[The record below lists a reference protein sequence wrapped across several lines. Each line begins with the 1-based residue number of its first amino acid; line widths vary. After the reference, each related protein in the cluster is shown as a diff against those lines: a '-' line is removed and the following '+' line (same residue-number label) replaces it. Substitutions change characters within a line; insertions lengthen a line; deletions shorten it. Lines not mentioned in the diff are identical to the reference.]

1 MAALAIIGN
10 PRKRRKAKRV
20 SAVKRV
26 SATPKRKVA
35 RKRRSNPLSA
45 AQLSAHARIVRKH
58 KFKRV
63 GGKKT
68 RTVVR
73 RMNPLNAADLK
84 KLGIPAVIGAAG
96 SVAVSEAVDKL
107 LTSGMGAKLPV
118 SLQSGIGRTLLEAGV
133 AVGLGAILD
142 KTKVVKSADTRNA
155 LVIGALTGIAIKA
168 INRDVLPKLKG
179 ATSMSGYQLMDVS
192 ALSGYQAAQA
202 PVPSLGYLNS
212 SPTVGVVSNIRDF
225 RRARTA

>member
-1 MAALAIIGN
+1 MTTLAIIGN
-10 PRKRRKAKRV
+10 PRKRRKAKKVTARRV
-20 SAVKRV
+20 AKP
-26 SATPKRKVA
+26 AKRKVA
-35 RKRRSNPLSA
+35 AKRRSNPISA
-45 AQLSAHARIVRKH
+45 AHLSAHARITRKH

-179 ATSMSGYQLMDVS
+179 ATAVGGYQLMDVNS
-192 ALSGYQAAQA
+192 LSGYQSALA
-202 PVPSLGYLNS
+202 PTPSLGYINS
-212 SPTVGVVSNIRDF
+212 SPSVGVLSNVRDF